1 MFDGLLAVPP
11 PAEITLVIVLTYVE
25 LVRQLL
31 MSGAHAVTVTA
42 LWGIAVSPRTNV
54 DWDTAGEVDVDTL
67 DVMPAPARVEVE
79 LVSFDVM
86 PAPARVE
93 VELVSFDV
101 MPAPARVVL
110 ARFPLELGAEG
121 AMGPVSVLNVEI
133 ELVGRFDVA
142 TDVVRGGLV
151 PSKRLTFAHA

>member
-1 MFDGLLAVPP
+1 MFGGLLAVPP

-86 PAPARVE
+86 PAPARV
-93 VELVSFDV
+93 
-101 MPAPARVVL
+101 VL

>member
-1 MFDGLLAVPP
+1 
-11 PAEITLVIVLTYVE
+11 
-25 LVRQLL
+25 
-31 MSGAHAVTVTA
+31 
-42 LWGIAVSPRTNV
+42 
-54 DWDTAGEVDVDTL
+54 
-67 DVMPAPARVEVE
+67 
-79 LVSFDVM
+79 M